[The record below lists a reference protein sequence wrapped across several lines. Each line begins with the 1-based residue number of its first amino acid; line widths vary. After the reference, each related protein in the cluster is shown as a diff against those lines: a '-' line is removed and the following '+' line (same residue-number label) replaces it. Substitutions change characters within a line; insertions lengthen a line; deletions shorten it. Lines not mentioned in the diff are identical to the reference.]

1 VYVGLFPRCADGV
14 DCQCRRCACSIRDV
28 GRNIGITTSKS
39 TGGSCCGK
47 KKDVQ
52 NEMESDE
59 DSSLE
64 LVIEAEVIGGFGVGE
79 LAQDYILTKS
89 DQKSTTSGV

>member
-1 VYVGLFPRCADGV
+1 
-14 DCQCRRCACSIRDV
+14 
-28 GRNIGITTSKS
+28 
-39 TGGSCCGK
+39 
-47 KKDVQ
+47 
-52 NEMESDE
+52 MESDE